1 MSNHTKTAAAYTQRA
16 QLLRQIAQGPS
27 EKMAE
32 ALLVL
37 AEEFEHMAGVL
48 AAKSSEV
55 PAQTRQQARGLAA
68 VLGDERTHLD
78 GRPDNEGNV
87 CTFRSMGWQWS
98 FLVGI

>member
-55 PAQTRQQARGLAA
+55 PAPNAA
-68 VLGDERTHLD
+68 ASAWTSGGSWR
-78 GRPDNEGNV
+78 
-87 CTFRSMGWQWS
+87 
-98 FLVGI
+98 